1 VQLLLKQN
9 PERLLWICHP
19 GGMRR
24 LLWIAA
30 AIALVAVVVIG
41 LTQAGSKAPSEGAAA
56 KPFDAARAQRKLS
69 AAPGALGK
77 LYAQSNQ
84 LVSGGKPAFEQRL
97 RALRGTPVVINKWA
111 SWCRPCRAEFPIF
124 ERVATA
130 RGSSVAFIGLNG
142 KDKAP
147 AAKKFLA
154 AEPLP
159 YPSYED
165 PNEDIARALEAPSYY
180 PTTVFLDKRG
190 KMAFIHTGEY
200 ASEAQLTADIKRYL
214 G

>member
-1 VQLLLKQN
+1 VQVVLKQN
-9 PERLLWICHP
+9 PERLLRICHP
-19 GGMRR
+19 GGVRR
-24 LLWIAA
+24 LLWIVA

-41 LTQAGSKAPSEGAAA
+41 LTEAGGNAPSDGAAA
-56 KPFDAARAQRKLS
+56 KPFDVASAQRKL
-69 AAPGALGK
+69 AASPGELGK
-77 LYAQSNQ
+77 LYSESDQ
-84 LVSGGKPAFEQRL
+84 LLSGGKPAFEKRL

-124 ERVATA
+124 EHVAATH
-130 RGSSVAFIGLNG
+130 GTSVAFIGLNG

-147 AAKKFLA
+147 AAKRFLDS
-154 AEPLP
+154 EPLP

-165 PNEDIARALEAPSYY
+165 PNEDIARSLEAPSYY
-180 PTTVFLDKRG
+180 PTTVFLDKNG

-200 ASEAQLTADIKRYL
+200 ASEGQLTADIRRYL